1 MCGWL
6 HVVFALPTKNHRI
19 FFRSNLSGIFVE
31 IEPHARAVNT
41 LLIGHTKK
49 KSSRREIGYT
59 HIFLSCLFI
68 QIVCVYILRLCPQ
81 RHEGVSISRQRAMFE
96 TCDDTLHCI
105 AVLLFIYS
113 FGLRLVGW
121 CWSVFAVATEPL
133 RTHCSVY
140 MTNRNVL
147 CIRRLVFATTYDD
160 KMCVE

>member
-1 MCGWL
+1 MMNTFRITFSLLLNHCTLSPNKTNSDIIVIVIQLPIILSTILRCVCGWL

-113 FGLRLVGW
+113 FGLGLVG
-121 CWSVFAVATEPL
+121 
-133 RTHCSVY
+133 
-140 MTNRNVL
+140 
-147 CIRRLVFATTYDD
+147 
-160 KMCVE
+160 